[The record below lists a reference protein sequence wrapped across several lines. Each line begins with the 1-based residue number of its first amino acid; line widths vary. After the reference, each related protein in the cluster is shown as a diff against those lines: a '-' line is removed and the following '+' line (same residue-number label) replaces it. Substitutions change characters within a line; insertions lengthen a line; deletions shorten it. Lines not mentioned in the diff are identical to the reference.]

1 MKSDEEF
8 IAGIYRKAEERK
20 VEEVKDDAGKKPHF
34 RAWSALAAAACL
46 CLVISGAVY
55 AGSGQKQK
63 DNDTTGKDAVMA
75 LSFEEPGISLA
86 SGEFADDE
94 STRVRMDVEL
104 DGTKPGNTDTYQNS
118 RIGMPRAD
126 GEGQQRK
133 NAAVDGFFAGA
144 ELALSVSPK
153 TDDT

>member
-75 LSFEEPGISLA
+75 LSFEEPG
-86 SGEFADDE
+86 
-94 STRVRMDVEL
+94 
-104 DGTKPGNTDTYQNS
+104 NTDTYQNS
-118 RIGMPRAD
+118 RIGMQRAD
-126 GEGQQRK
+126 GKGQQGK

-153 TDDT
+153 TDIL